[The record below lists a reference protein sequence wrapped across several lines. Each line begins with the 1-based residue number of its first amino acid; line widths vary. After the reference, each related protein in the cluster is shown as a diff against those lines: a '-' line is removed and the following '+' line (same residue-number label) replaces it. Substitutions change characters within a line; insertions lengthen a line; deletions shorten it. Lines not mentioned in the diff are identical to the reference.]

1 MHTHLVPCSSP
12 GQVLLST
19 PFTVGGLCKH
29 PCAAL
34 TLLPSVNSRGDNFD
48 SIFKRHLSSPQ
59 DSDCSSEMRGCISPL
74 KAAEFSLQGDTYLA
88 EATAV
93 LEGANILKA

>member
-1 MHTHLVPCSSP
+1 MHTQYH

-34 TLLPSVNSRGDNFD
+34 TFLPSVNGRSDNFD

-59 DSDCSSEMRGCISPL
+59 DSDCSSEMRGCTSPL
-74 KAAEFSLQGDTYLA
+74 KAAEFCLQ
-88 EATAV
+88 
-93 LEGANILKA
+93 EGHIISCSCCSVRGC